1 MKTKISFLVFS
12 LLIANCGSPSSI
24 EEPDNPVDLPEDT
37 IPEEIFIEEEVIV
50 EEIVEDTVP
59 DNRPPKS
66 ATDEYLERQNTSVL
80 TFNNFWPAVFDGTL
94 LPSDRSI
101 NQNRIG
107 KLEVK
112 PNAGFFNYCII

>member
-24 EEPDNPVDLPEDT
+24 EEPDIPVDLPEKN
-37 IPEEIFIEEEVIV
+37 IPEEIIIEEEVIE

-66 ATDEYLERQNTSVL
+66 ATDEYLEKFDQN
-80 TFNNFWPAVFDGTL
+80 L
-94 LPSDRSI
+94 L
-101 NQNRIG
+101 NQI
-107 KLEVK
+107 LS
-112 PNAGFFNYCII
+112 